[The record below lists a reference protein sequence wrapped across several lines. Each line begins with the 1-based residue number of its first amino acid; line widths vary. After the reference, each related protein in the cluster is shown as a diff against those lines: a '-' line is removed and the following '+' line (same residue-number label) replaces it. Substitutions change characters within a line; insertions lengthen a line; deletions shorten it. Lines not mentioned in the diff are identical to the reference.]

1 MELMDDETEKVI
13 RALTRL
19 AKGDIGLV
27 RAALRRHGDQ
37 GIDPVIEFILAHQ
50 RDSKAA

>member
-1 MELMDDETEKVI
+1 MELMSDETEKVM

-19 AKGDIGLV
+19 AKGDVSLV
-27 RAALRRHGDQ
+27 RSALLQFGDQ
-37 GIDPVIEFILAHQ
+37 GIDPVIEYILSQQ